1 MFQDVPS
8 FIFSYQP
15 IIHSSKKNFQQNPFL
30 ISPFQNFKSS
40 ADTFLFL
47 FYFLIYILGKSID
60 QKSRSLVFKTFHL
73 NLLHKTYPLFSPRSP
88 FENQRNRYLF
98 SLDFLATFTIRLC
111 SQRGRNELINEYDSQ
126 EGDPLRGNKI
136 RGQIVASKTC
146 TKFSRISQS
155 RIGQSGQ
162 RCVYIT
168 MVNRD
173 ELQPRD

>member
-1 MFQDVPS
+1 M
-8 FIFSYQP
+8 
-15 IIHSSKKNFQQNPFL
+15 
-30 ISPFQNFKSS
+30 
-40 ADTFLFL
+40 
-47 FYFLIYILGKSID
+47 
-60 QKSRSLVFKTFHL
+60 
-73 NLLHKTYPLFSPRSP
+73 NLSMNT
-88 FENQRNRYLF
+88 N
-98 SLDFLATFTIRLC
+98 
-111 SQRGRNELINEYDSQ
+111 SQ

-155 RIGQSGQ
+155 VSRIGQ

>member
-30 ISPFQNFKSS
+30 ISLFQNFKSS

-73 NLLHKTYPLFSPRSP
+73 NLLHKTYPLFSPRSFRKSAEP
-88 FENQRNRYLF
+88 IFILTRLSRHVHDSSLF
-98 SLDFLATFTIRLC
+98 SARNVMNLSMNTIHKKVILC
-111 SQRGRNELINEYDSQ
+111 EETRFEGR
-126 EGDPLRGNKI
+126 
-136 RGQIVASKTC
+136 
-146 TKFSRISQS
+146 
-155 RIGQSGQ
+155 
-162 RCVYIT
+162 
-168 MVNRD
+168 
-173 ELQPRD
+173 

>member
-30 ISPFQNFKSS
+30 ISPFQNFRLDPLSKISGT
-40 ADTFLFL
+40 D
-47 FYFLIYILGKSID
+47 IYSH
-60 QKSRSLVFKTFHL
+60 ST
-73 NLLHKTYPLFSPRSP
+73 FSPRSR
-88 FENQRNRYLF
+88 FVSVLSEDVMNLSMN
-98 SLDFLATFTIRLC
+98 T
-111 SQRGRNELINEYDSQ
+111 NSQ

-155 RIGQSGQ
+155 VSRIGQSGQ

-168 MVNRD
+168 TVNRD

>member
-47 FYFLIYILGKSID
+47 FYFLIYILGKSTKNLD
-60 QKSRSLVFKTFHL
+60 LSSLKRFILTSSIKHIHCFRL
-73 NLLHKTYPLFSPRSP
+73 DPLSKISGTDIYSHSTFSPRSR
-88 FENQRNRYLF
+88 FVSVLSKE
-98 SLDFLATFTIRLC
+98 
-111 SQRGRNELINEYDSQ
+111 RNELINEYDSQ

-155 RIGQSGQ
+155 VSRIGQ

-168 MVNRD
+168 TVNRD

>member
-1 MFQDVPS
+1 MANPS
-8 FIFSYQP
+8 TKNLDLSSLKRFILTSS
-15 IIHSSKKNFQQNPFL
+15 IKHIHCFRLDPLSK
-30 ISPFQNFKSS
+30 ISGT
-40 ADTFLFL
+40 D
-47 FYFLIYILGKSID
+47 IYSH
-60 QKSRSLVFKTFHL
+60 ST
-73 NLLHKTYPLFSPRSP
+73 FSPRSR
-88 FENQRNRYLF
+88 FVSVLSKE
-98 SLDFLATFTIRLC
+98 
-111 SQRGRNELINEYDSQ
+111 RNELINEYDSQ

>member
-1 MFQDVPS
+1 MA
-8 FIFSYQP
+8 
-15 IIHSSKKNFQQNPFL
+15 NPFH
-30 ISPFQNFKSS
+30 
-40 ADTFLFL
+40 
-47 FYFLIYILGKSID
+47 
-60 QKSRSLVFKTFHL
+60 QKSRSLVFKTSFTSTSSIKHIHCFRL
-73 NLLHKTYPLFSPRSP
+73 DPLSKISGTDIYSHSTFSPRSR
-88 FENQRNRYLF
+88 FVSVLSKE
-98 SLDFLATFTIRLC
+98 
-111 SQRGRNELINEYDSQ
+111 RNELINEYDSQ

>member
-15 IIHSSKKNFQQNPFL
+15 IIYSSKKNFQQNPFL
-30 ISPFQNFKSS
+30 ISLFQNFKSS

-60 QKSRSLVFKTFHL
+60 QKSRSLVFKTFASTSSIKHIHCFR
-73 NLLHKTYPLFSPRSP
+73 LHP

-111 SQRGRNELINEYDSQ
+111 SQQG
-126 EGDPLRGNKI
+126 
-136 RGQIVASKTC
+136 
-146 TKFSRISQS
+146 
-155 RIGQSGQ
+155 
-162 RCVYIT
+162 
-168 MVNRD
+168 M
-173 ELQPRD
+173 

>member
-1 MFQDVPS
+1 MA
-8 FIFSYQP
+8 
-15 IIHSSKKNFQQNPFL
+15 NPFH
-30 ISPFQNFKSS
+30 
-40 ADTFLFL
+40 
-47 FYFLIYILGKSID
+47 

-111 SQRGRNELINEYDSQ
+111 SQRRRNELINEYDSQ

-155 RIGQSGQ
+155 VSRIGQSGQ

>member
-30 ISPFQNFKSS
+30 ISLFQNFKNS

-111 SQRGRNELINEYDSQ
+111 SQRGRNELINEYEFTRRWSFARKQDSRADSRFKNVYQ
-126 EGDPLRGNKI
+126 IFSNFAI
-136 RGQIVASKTC
+136 RVSNR
-146 TKFSRISQS
+146 TKVCLYND
-155 RIGQSGQ
+155 G
-162 RCVYIT
+162 
-168 MVNRD
+168 
-173 ELQPRD
+173 